1 MDDMLSDP
9 EELTVE
15 AGLELQPVTWRL
27 VDLWRHTIKDAKG
40 RVIMLKNSTLYAFK
54 FPRPL
59 HPHDSAEAAN
69 PPDTFRNRASS
80 YRKGLLRSPRS
91 RRSFP
96 QSILSPRLSRSTL
109 KAKVRFCSRFSSL
122 AAVPLSWPDRFMWWM
137 VAGHVLT
144 GAALPP
150 CSCVYAHP

>member
-15 AGLELQPVTWRL
+15 AGLELQPITWRL

-54 FPRPL
+54 LSRPL
-59 HPHDSAEAAN
+59 LPHDSAEAAN
-69 PPDTFRNRASS
+69 PPDTFRNRAPS
-80 YRKGLLRSPRS
+80 YRKGLQPSPRS

-109 KAKVRFCSRFSSL
+109 KAKVHFCFSRFSS
-122 AAVPLSWPDRFMWWM
+122 A
-137 VAGHVLT
+137 
-144 GAALPP
+144 
-150 CSCVYAHP
+150 